1 MWYISFAAKEFLLV
15 LRTKMRSQ
23 KQIYTDQEN
32 LAVTPESS
40 SVTTEHDNESSSGKT
55 LTTFNYK
62 INRSKKRGFVPNS
75 FPIRTRSRLR
85 VFNKII
91 LSKTRKLYSTYT
103 GQKLDTWPAAA
114 RSHESKTD
122 DPAQSEGR
130 VDFRCEF
137 SFPPPVKCRS
147 PPLTAETPFNLW
159 PLFGCACSTAA
170 SIGPAASF
178 IVFKC

>member
-15 LRTKMRSQ
+15 LPTKMRSQ

-75 FPIRTRSRLR
+75 Y
-85 VFNKII
+85 KE
-91 LSKTRKLYSTYT
+91 
-103 GQKLDTWPAAA
+103 QA
-114 RSHESKTD
+114 
-122 DPAQSEGR
+122 
-130 VDFRCEF
+130 
-137 SFPPPVKCRS
+137 
-147 PPLTAETPFNLW
+147 
-159 PLFGCACSTAA
+159 
-170 SIGPAASF
+170 
-178 IVFKC
+178 